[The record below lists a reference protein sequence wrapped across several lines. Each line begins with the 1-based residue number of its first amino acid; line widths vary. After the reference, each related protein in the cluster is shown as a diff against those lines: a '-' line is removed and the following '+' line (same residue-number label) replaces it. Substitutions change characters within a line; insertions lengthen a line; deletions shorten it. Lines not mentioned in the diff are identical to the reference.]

1 MIVNKVNSSSCDCNE
16 ADLHRGVVEADKVC
30 EHEEVHVPTE
40 EHHQEQDL
48 RLAGHQGA
56 APCLPDLA
64 GEKEYG
70 EKVRQVS
77 EEPENTWLI
86 YYNRRPDLFVRRNTV
101 RPSVRR

>member
-1 MIVNKVNSSSCDCNE
+1 MSVNKINSSSCECNE
-16 ADLHRGVVEADKVC
+16 ADLHGGVVEADKVC
-30 EHEEVHVPTE
+30 EEVHVPTE
-40 EHHQEQDL
+40 EHHQEEDL